1 MNKRSFTSGAGGGT
15 RGAAAARKRPPRT
28 EASVA
33 ATRARILRAA
43 EALFSTQGFHGTG
56 LREVALKAG
65 VSLGN
70 IYNHF
75 QDKETLFRALMA
87 DLETR
92 YLDPGQ
98 PLPRALLTLDFPAGL
113 ESIGDAARETVKEFA
128 AYIRLIYVDVIEFEG
143 KHVARLYGGMID
155 RYRAVFGEKFEKLKR
170 QGALS
175 DADPLIAVMMVAIA
189 YMYYFTVEHLFG
201 VKRHYGLDDEK
212 VIREFAKVFRL
223 GIVKR

>member
-1 MNKRSFTSGAGGGT
+1 MNKRSFTKEGGARPAGARP
-15 RGAAAARKRPPRT
+15 RGPAA
-28 EASVA
+28 VA

-56 LREVALKAG
+56 LREVAEKAG

-75 QDKETLFRALMA
+75 ADKETLFRELMA
-87 DLETR
+87 DLEKR

-98 PLPRALLTLDFPAGL
+98 PLPQALLALDFPAGL
-113 ESIGDAARETVKEFA
+113 ESVGEASRETVKKFA

-212 VIREFAKVFRL
+212 VIQEFAKVFRL
-223 GIVKR
+223 GILKR